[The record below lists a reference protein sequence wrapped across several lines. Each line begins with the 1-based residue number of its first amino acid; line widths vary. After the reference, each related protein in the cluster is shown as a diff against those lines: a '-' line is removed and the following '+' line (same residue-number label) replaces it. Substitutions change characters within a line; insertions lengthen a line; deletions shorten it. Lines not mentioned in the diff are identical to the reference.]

1 MSPDGPTE
9 RPAIKL
15 SPESASPDVAAP
27 LFDPAPLVATTR
39 NWTRWAGPAFSVMF
53 LAVVLYQLRTMDFR
67 ALFHLIPSSPV
78 FWIAFALYYLAG
90 PLSEQ
95 VIFGRLWK
103 LPGHAFPEL
112 LRKQVSNELL
122 VSYLGEL
129 YFYAWAKRH
138 ARITTA
144 PFGAIKDVAILSAMM
159 GNVFTLLMLVLSA
172 PLIGQLNLPISTH
185 TFIGSALFITGTSF
199 AVTFFRKRLFSLPRR
214 ELVYVAVLHVVR
226 IVAMMLL
233 AAVMWHRIV
242 PSVELWWWLLLAT
255 LNQLTSRLPFVP
267 NKDVVF
273 AGLAAF
279 LVGPENQIAEAV
291 TLLASLKLGA
301 HLAVGGVLGLTGL
314 INDRRDD

>member
-1 MSPDGPTE
+1 
-9 RPAIKL
+9 
-15 SPESASPDVAAP
+15 
-27 LFDPAPLVATTR
+27 
-39 NWTRWAGPAFSVMF
+39 MF
-53 LAVVLYQLRTMDFR
+53 LAVVVYQLRTMDFR
-67 ALFHLIPSSPV
+67 VVFRLIPPSPV
-78 FWIAFALYYLAG
+78 FWIAFVLYYFAG

-95 VIFGRLWK
+95 AIFARLWK
-103 LPGHAFPEL
+103 LPWGGFPAL

-122 VSYLGEL
+122 ASYLGEL

-138 ARITTA
+138 TRITTA

-159 GNVFTLLMLVLSA
+159 GNVFTLLMLILAA
-172 PLIGQLNLPISTH
+172 PLFGQLNLPISTH
-185 TFIGSALFITGTSF
+185 TFIGSALFITATSF
-199 AVTFFRKRLFSLPRR
+199 AVTLFRKRLFSLPRR
-214 ELVYVAVLHVVR
+214 ELVYVAVLHVIR
-226 IVAMMLL
+226 IVVMMLL
-233 AAVMWHRIV
+233 AAVMWHGMV

-291 TLLASLKLGA
+291 TLLASLKLVA
-301 HLAVGGVLGLTGL
+301 HLLVGGTLGLTGL

>member
-1 MSPDGPTE
+1 MSDAPQKPVPHPVPLA
-9 RPAIKL
+9 PARLI
-15 SPESASPDVAAP
+15 
-27 LFDPAPLVATTR
+27 DPAPLVPDTR
-39 NWTRWAGPAFSVMF
+39 NWTRWVGPAFSVMF

-67 ALFHLIPSSPV
+67 ALFHLIPTSPI
-78 FWIAFALYYLAG
+78 FWAAFAIYYLAG

-95 VIFGRLWK
+95 VIFARLWK
-103 LPGHAFPEL
+103 LPWSAFPEL
-112 LRKQVSNELL
+112 LRKQVSNEIL

-138 ARITTA
+138 MRMTTA

-159 GNVFTLLMLVLSA
+159 GNVFTLLMLLLSA
-172 PLIGQLNLPISTH
+172 PLFGQLNLPISTH
-185 TFIGSALFITGTSF
+185 TFIGSALFITATSF

-214 ELVYVAVLHVVR
+214 ELFYVAMLHVVR
-226 IVAMMLL
+226 IVVMMLL
-233 AAVMWHRIV
+233 AAVMWHRMV

-255 LNQLTSRLPFVP
+255 LNQLVSRLPFVP

-291 TLLASLKLGA
+291 TLLASLKLVT
-301 HLAVGGVLGLTGL
+301 HLAVGGALGLSGL
-314 INDRRDD
+314 INNRRDD